1 MSPEAAGRPSTP
13 ALFAD
18 ALAQMTTLFE
28 TELRLV
34 RTEIGEKI
42 HTAVMA
48 IVVIVLAAILLLAA
62 LFLVLIGCVELIISF
77 GFQSWVAYFM
87 VGAGIAIVGVVALL
101 LALRNLSADTL
112 KPSRTIAQLGKD
124 ADIVKEQVR

>member
-1 MSPEAAGRPSTP
+1 MSTEATGRPSMP

-18 ALAQMTTLFE
+18 ALSQMTTLFE
-28 TELRLV
+28 TEIRLV

-48 IVVIVLAAILLLAA
+48 VVVILVAAILLLAA
-62 LFLVLIGCVELIISF
+62 LFLLLIGCVELLVSF

-87 VGAGIAIVGVVALL
+87 VGAGIAIIGVVALL
-101 LALRNLSADTL
+101 LALRNLSAEKL
-112 KPSRTIAQLGKD
+112 KPSRTITQLGQ
-124 ADIVKEQVR
+124 AAGSVKEQVR

>member
-1 MSPEAAGRPSTP
+1 MSTEAAGRPSTP

-18 ALAQMTTLFE
+18 ALAQMTKLFE
-28 TELRLV
+28 TELRLL

-42 HTAVMA
+42 HAAVMA
-48 IVVIVLAAILLLAA
+48 IVVIAVAAVLLLAA
-62 LFLVLIGCVELIISF
+62 LFLVLIGCVELIITF

-87 VGAGIAIVGVVALL
+87 VGAVIAIIGVAALL
-101 LALRNLSADTL
+101 LALRNLSADKL
-112 KPSRTIAQLGKD
+112 KPSRSIAQLGKD